1 VLTRERLDDI
11 LRRLPSL
18 RLVVVGD
25 FFLDRYLVTDPD
37 LSETSLE
44 TGLEAR
50 QVVEVRSSPGAA
62 GTVTNNLAA
71 LGVGR
76 LHAVGLIGED
86 GEGYELRRGLAATG
100 VETSGLLAR
109 PDRFT
114 PTYMKPMVREGA
126 RERELER
133 LDIKN
138 RRPMDREAEEAVIA
152 SLNALAPEADGM
164 VLADQVQERN
174 CGVLTDRMREHIRE
188 LAARHPALPIVADS
202 RMRIGEYRGVMLK
215 PNSHEAFAACG
226 RSGAPEREMLRT
238 CGTELAERTGR
249 PVFITLG
256 PDGMLV
262 CMEGTCRYVPGI
274 AVEGPIDI
282 VGAGDSAMAGIV
294 SALAAGAAA
303 EEAAALGNLCASVTV
318 TKLGTTGTASPEELR
333 ARL

>member
-126 RERELER
+126 SERELER

>member
-1 VLTRERLDDI
+1 MLTGERLDYI

-18 RLVVVGD
+18 RIVVVGD
-25 FFLDRYLVTDPD
+25 FFLDRYLVTDPA

-86 GEGYELRRGLAATG
+86 GEGFELRRGLAATG

-126 RERELER
+126 SERELER

-138 RRPMDREAEEAVIA
+138 RRPMDREAEEALIA

-174 CGVLTDRMREHIRE
+174 CGVLTDRLREHIRE
-188 LAARHPALPIVADS
+188 LAARHPAIPIVADS
-202 RMRIGEYRGVMLK
+202 RMRIGEFRGVMLK

-226 RSGAPEREMLRT
+226 RIGAPERETLRS
-238 CGTELAERTGR
+238 CGAELAKRTGR

-262 CMEGTCRYVPGI
+262 CKEEECRHVPGI
-274 AVEGPIDI
+274 TVEGPIDI

>member
-1 VLTRERLDDI
+1 
-11 LRRLPSL
+11 
-18 RLVVVGD
+18 
-25 FFLDRYLVTDPD
+25 
-37 LSETSLE
+37 
-44 TGLEAR
+44 
-50 QVVEVRSSPGAA
+50 
-62 GTVTNNLAA
+62 
-71 LGVGR
+71 
-76 LHAVGLIGED
+76 
-86 GEGYELRRGLAATG
+86 
-100 VETSGLLAR
+100 
-109 PDRFT
+109 
-114 PTYMKPMVREGA
+114 MKPMVREGA
-126 RERELER
+126 SERELER

>member
-1 VLTRERLDDI
+1 MLTRERLDDI

-25 FFLDRYLVTDPD
+25 FFLDRYLVTDPN

-126 RERELER
+126 SERELER

-138 RRPMDREAEEAVIA
+138 RRPMDREAEEALIA

-174 CGVLTDRMREHIRE
+174 CGVLTDRVREHIRE
-188 LAARHPALPIVADS
+188 LAARYPALPIVADS

-262 CMEGTCRYVPGI
+262 CMEGTCRHVPGI